1 MGAFVVGG
9 AGRGGLVVGEA
20 LELWVG
26 GCSSLRRC
34 CGFVLL
40 GSREGDVGG
49 VGPGFDVAIGAGGSG
64 AFDVVEGEERL
75 GLFGFFDEFF
85 EADVAAALA
94 SEGVDVVD
102 AVQERGP
109 VEASALPL
117 GFGLGGGLDF
127 VGC

>member
-1 MGAFVVGG
+1 MKA
-9 AGRGGLVVGEA
+9 AQQ
-20 LELWVG
+20 
-26 GCSSLRRC
+26 S
-34 CGFVLL
+34 
-40 GSREGDVGG
+40 DVGR
-49 VGPGFDVAIGAGGSG
+49 VGPGFDVVFGVGGAG
-64 AFDVVEGEERL
+64 AFDLVKGKESLRFLWVL
-75 GLFGFFDEFF
+75 DEFF

-109 VEASALPL
+109 VEASALSL